1 MMNKTLSLTVGTL
14 LLAFSTVQ
22 AALDIVQKNGA
33 GTIYLLK
40 NTDTGMV
47 LGTFWDRQNEKSDYG
62 FESSIVPDFVWSAD
76 RSYVAVTAGASRS
89 RAVSLYRV
97 TENSLKP
104 IEVPQL
110 SADQAAEIDAIDD
123 VSASGTDA
131 VRWTPNGELLLRFWA
146 APRVTSDTEESKD
159 VSVWADVEVTGDK
172 ARIVGTSTMEPST
185 PPAEMFPNPAPP
197 AGETLASQEAE
208 AAAEDEGF
216 SPERL
221 VGVHPV
227 SGTNPDGSSYQGTAE
242 IRVVNGVVGIE
253 WKIGK
258 TVSHGQG
265 LLVGQTLGV
274 ALDDGLA
281 IYQLFGQAEGQS
293 LIGIWSSAGSSK
305 TNHEAILIGNADMT
319 QATIDPVPI
328 NGKYRS
334 LREFAH
340 VQVESLVTISGG
352 DQAKTVRWTDSE
364 GQTTKRQG
372 LALGD
377 GFAVLTPVG
386 LSVCFKGSD
395 ASASESLVGM
405 ALLKDGTSDSESLHP
420 IP

>member
-1 MMNKTLSLTVGTL
+1 MMSKTLSLGGGTL
-14 LLAFSTVQ
+14 LLAFTTVQ
-22 AALDIVQKNGA
+22 AALDIVPKDGA
-33 GTIYLLK
+33 GTLYLLK
-40 NTDTGMV
+40 NTDTGKV

-97 TENSLKP
+97 TGNSLKP

-110 SADQAAEIDAIDD
+110 SANQASEIDAIDE

-131 VRWTPNGELLLRFWA
+131 VRWMPNGELLLRFWA
-146 APRVTSDTEESKD
+146 APRVTSDTEESNQ
-159 VSVWADVEVTGDK
+159 VSVWAEVEVNGDK
-172 ARIVGTSTMEPST
+172 A
-185 PPAEMFPNPAPP
+185 
-197 AGETLASQEAE
+197 
-208 AAAEDEGF
+208 
-216 SPERL
+216 
-221 VGVHPV
+221 
-227 SGTNPDGSSYQGTAE
+227 
-242 IRVVNGVVGIE
+242 
-253 WKIGK
+253 
-258 TVSHGQG
+258 
-265 LLVGQTLGV
+265 
-274 ALDDGLA
+274 
-281 IYQLFGQAEGQS
+281 

-352 DQAKTVRWTDSE
+352 DTAKTVRWTDSE

-377 GFAVLTPVG
+377 GFAVLTPSG
-386 LSVCFKGSD
+386 LSVFVKGSD
-395 ASASESLVGM
+395 ASASDSLVGM